1 VASTRDEDLEVLAE
15 RHPLPARVRDY
26 RVLAKLRSTY
36 VDALQAL
43 VNPETG
49 RVHTSFHPTGA
60 VTGRLSSSDPNLQ
73 NIPVRTA
80 EGRKIRAAFVPQEGW
95 SLVSAD
101 YSQVELRV
109 MAHQSADPD
118 LIATFERGEDIHRL
132 TAARIYNVPYASVT
146 GDQRRA
152 AKTINFGILY
162 GMGPQRLARDLG
174 ITMGEAKE
182 LIASY
187 FGRFPK
193 IRAYIDGTIARA
205 ERDGFVSTL
214 FGRVRRFPELSS
226 TSRFQRQLAVR
237 QAVNSTIQGTAA
249 DLMKIAMVRLHRLLR
264 ERGLAAR
271 LLIQVHDEL
280 VLESP
285 TVELPALEE
294 VIREAMETIPPF
306 TVPLT
311 VDIASGTDWL
321 AAKP

>member
-1 VASTRDEDLEVLAE
+1 
-15 RHPLPARVRDY
+15 
-26 RVLAKLRSTY
+26 
-36 VDALQAL
+36 
-43 VNPETG
+43 
-49 RVHTSFHPTGA
+49 
-60 VTGRLSSSDPNLQ
+60 
-73 NIPVRTA
+73 
-80 EGRKIRAAFVPQEGW
+80 
-95 SLVSAD
+95 
-101 YSQVELRV
+101 
-109 MAHQSADPD
+109 
-118 LIATFERGEDIHRL
+118 
-132 TAARIYNVPYASVT
+132 
-146 GDQRRA
+146 
-152 AKTINFGILY
+152 
-162 GMGPQRLARDLG
+162 MGPQRLARDLG

-285 TVELPALEE
+285 TAELPALEE
-294 VIREAMETIPPF
+294 AIREAMETIPPF

-311 VDIASGTDWL
+311 VDIASGPDWL